1 LEEDI
6 LFFKKLKDRAIII
19 RRSSELGNNADLIT
33 VMNIIMLKE
42 LGEKL
47 IKKDDVEP
55 VEVEDK
61 KSPASKK

>member
-1 LEEDI
+1 MEEDI